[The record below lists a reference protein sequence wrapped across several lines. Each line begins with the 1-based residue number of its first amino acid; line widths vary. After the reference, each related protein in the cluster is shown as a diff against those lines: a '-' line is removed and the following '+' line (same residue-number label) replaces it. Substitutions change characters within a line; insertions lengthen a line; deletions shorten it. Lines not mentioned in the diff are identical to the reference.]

1 MKEMRDA
8 MTFNEDNLKQLINAV
23 DFAANKHRFQKRK
36 DPEAT
41 PYINHPIKVTRLL
54 IEKGNVY
61 DINVLIGA
69 ILHDTIED
77 TKTTKEEL
85 MEIFGNEVTSYVI
98 EMTDD
103 KSIPKAERKR
113 LQIENAPNKSY
124 GAKQI
129 KLCDK
134 ICNITDVIHNPPDF
148 WDLQRRK
155 DYLDWAEN
163 VVAGLRGINPI
174 LEKIFDDK
182 IKEGRKLLDEST
194 HNK

>member
-182 IKEGRKLLDEST
+182 IKEGRKLLDENT